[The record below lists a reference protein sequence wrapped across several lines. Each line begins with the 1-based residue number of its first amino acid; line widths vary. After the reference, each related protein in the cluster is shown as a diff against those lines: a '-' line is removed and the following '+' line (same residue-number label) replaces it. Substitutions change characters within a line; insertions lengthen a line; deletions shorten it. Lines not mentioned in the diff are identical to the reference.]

1 MKSIMITAPSSN
13 TGKTIVTLGIIRA
26 LVKRGIDVSPFKT
39 GPDFID
45 RRYLEKAANKLA
57 GNLDTHLMGLT
68 GIQVA
73 VGMNQGDLAVI
84 EGAMGYFD
92 GISNTFI
99 NSSYDISCIL
109 NTNAVLVYS
118 PKGEMFSAVA
128 KIKGMVDFEDS
139 RIKAVI
145 LNKTNKAI
153 YEMLK
158 EPIETYTGV
167 KVLGYIPNY
176 DSLKVE
182 TSRLGLI
189 DVYSDK
195 YSDNLIDM
203 AAKKVEETIDIDS
216 LINLA
221 SDINKIEKFKLKN
234 KAIKIAIARDEAFN
248 FHYNEN
254 LKIFNALGNV
264 EYFSPLYD
272 KKLPL
277 ADLVI
282 IGGGY
287 PELYIEKLSK
297 NVDMKKSIKEYV
309 ESGGYLLAESGGLM
323 YLTEKLNGL
332 SMVGVFKGYSKT
344 TDKLKRFGY
353 VNMELLEGGLY
364 GEKGTILNGNEYHKS
379 EVFIDKEEIIKV
391 TKPKSKRQWKCGYR
405 YKNALAY
412 YQHLNYLGNLEAIDF
427 LTDIIKKER

>member
-182 TSRLGLI
+182 TSRLGL
-189 DVYSDK
+189 
-195 YSDNLIDM
+195 
-203 AAKKVEETIDIDS
+203 
-216 LINLA
+216 
-221 SDINKIEKFKLKN
+221 KIGR
-234 KAIKIAIARDEAFN
+234 A
-248 FHYNEN
+248 H
-254 LKIFNALGNV
+254 V
-264 EYFSPLYD
+264 
-272 KKLPL
+272 
-277 ADLVI
+277 
-282 IGGGY
+282 
-287 PELYIEKLSK
+287 
-297 NVDMKKSIKEYV
+297 
-309 ESGGYLLAESGGLM
+309 
-323 YLTEKLNGL
+323 
-332 SMVGVFKGYSKT
+332 
-344 TDKLKRFGY
+344 
-353 VNMELLEGGLY
+353 
-364 GEKGTILNGNEYHKS
+364 
-379 EVFIDKEEIIKV
+379 
-391 TKPKSKRQWKCGYR
+391 
-405 YKNALAY
+405 
-412 YQHLNYLGNLEAIDF
+412 
-427 LTDIIKKER
+427 